1 MTAKT
6 AVLKETRRGEE
17 VEKAKT
23 NLKTKPTAVRKHMVK
38 AKAYTV
44 AKYCVSQPFFDACGI
59 YYGDVFDDY
68 LKQVGAA
75 FPDLDLS

>member
-1 MTAKT
+1 M
-6 AVLKETRRGEE
+6 LEETRRGEE
-17 VEKAKT
+17 AEEAKT
-23 NLKTKPTAVRKHMVK
+23 NLTTKSTALREHIVK

-44 AKYCVSQPFFDACGI
+44 AKYHVSQPFFDACSI

-68 LKQVGAA
+68 LKQVGVA